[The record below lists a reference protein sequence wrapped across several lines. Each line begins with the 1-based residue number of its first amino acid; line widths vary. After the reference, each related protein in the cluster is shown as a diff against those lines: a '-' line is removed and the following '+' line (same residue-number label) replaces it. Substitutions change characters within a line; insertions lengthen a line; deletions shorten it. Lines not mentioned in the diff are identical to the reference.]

1 MDRHPDLRYRRS
13 DRMLECRLR
22 GARIAYATEMKDGR
36 WQLRC
41 NGDDYPSWHDDY
53 ESALREMVAWARKF
67 AWSTV
72 RR

>member
-1 MDRHPDLRYRRS
+1 MNRHPGLRYRRTET
-13 DRMLECRLR
+13 MVECRLR
-22 GARIAYATEMKDGR
+22 GARIAYASAMKDGR

-53 ESALREMVAWARKF
+53 ESCLREMASWARRFAWAQ
-67 AWSTV
+67 V